1 MTTCTPR
8 GGHGLGSAGGLCGHP
23 PTPRLI
29 AQGPAGPARASIP
42 DPRSLHHY
50 SVSEPF
56 NLVFL
61 QPQREAEE
69 TSQPWL
75 CKTGGSGG
83 LRGGRGPQEG
93 EGTLS
98 PTPSIPSPA
107 KPTLPAP
114 TCRLHG
120 GHGWLQREAP
130 GREEGAHG
138 RGWEERP

>member
-1 MTTCTPR
+1 MTTRTPR
-8 GGHGLGSAGGLCGHP
+8 GEGTAWGQEGASVGRPPAPDRSGPCRAWEGL
-23 PTPRLI
+23 
-29 AQGPAGPARASIP
+29 
-42 DPRSLHHY
+42 DPRSLGHY
-50 SVSEPF
+50 SVSKPF

-69 TSQPWL
+69 TTRPWL
-75 CKTGGSGG
+75 CKM
-83 LRGGRGPQEG
+83 GRVPQEG

-107 KPTLPAP
+107 RPTLPAP

-138 RGWEERP
+138 RGREERP

>member
-1 MTTCTPR
+1 MATPHPEPDR
-8 GGHGLGSAGGLCGHP
+8 SGSCRACEGLDLC
-23 PTPRLI
+23 
-29 AQGPAGPARASIP
+29 
-42 DPRSLHHY
+42 SLRHY

-69 TSQPWL
+69 TSRPWL